1 MIDTPLRSAEAEA
14 LPIPAL
20 IATGLVQVI
29 AALMINAMPAIVG
42 ALTQLGR
49 LDPEMAGYVVGVD
62 LAAQVA
68 GTLLFLSVGRRVSWS
83 SAIAVGIAL
92 MVAGNLLSCVSRSTA
107 ELLATRLIAGIGAGI
122 VRSACFVAF
131 SRAPNPARAIASLNV
146 AQIISSAAAF
156 ATFPWLTR
164 SVGWFGPYLALSVM
178 GALTFASA
186 PWWPR
191 LGRPQSAAAWSF
203 TFGRAGTLCLLAV
216 FLYFLAQAAVWAF
229 AEAIGSGA
237 GQSAAEVTSALE
249 FSAFAGI
256 AAAVF
261 VFAISKRLSTTQ
273 SLMVGL
279 GFTLAGLFLLTLKS
293 GFWPFA
299 AGIGLFNFAW
309 NATTPFQFST
319 AAAADGS
326 GNTAAAF
333 SAADG
338 LGLAAGPA
346 IAGVMIALH
355 REVTLNV
362 LAAVCTLVSI
372 LMFASLN
379 VRRAALTRR

>member
-1 MIDTPLRSAEAEA
+1 MT
-14 LPIPAL
+14 
-20 IATGLVQVI
+20 
-29 AALMINAMPAIVG
+29 
-42 ALTQLGR
+42 
-49 LDPEMAGYVVGVD
+49 
-62 LAAQVA
+62 
-68 GTLLFLSVGRRVSWS
+68 
-83 SAIAVGIAL
+83 
-92 MVAGNLLSCVSRSTA
+92 
-107 ELLATRLIAGIGAGI
+107 
-122 VRSACFVAF
+122 
-131 SRAPNPARAIASLNV
+131 
-146 AQIISSAAAF
+146 F
-156 ATFPWLTR
+156 ATT
-164 SVGWFGPYLALSVM
+164 
-178 GALTFASA
+178 

-191 LGRPQSAAAWSF
+191 LGRSEGAAPLSF

-229 AEAIGSGA
+229 AEAIGSGT
-237 GQSAAEVTSALE
+237 GQSSAEVTSALE

-256 AAAVF
+256 AASMF

-273 SLMVGL
+273 SLLVGL
-279 GFTLAGLFLLTLKS
+279 CFTLAGLFLLTFKS

-346 IAGVMIALH
+346 IAGVMITLH
-355 REVTLNV
+355 SEMTLNV

-379 VRRAALTRR
+379 ARRPTLTPR